1 MYCHLIYMEDVA
13 KSSGNMQNAFKV
25 QELYSWH
32 FPFIIE
38 EDPYVLQARSRTLY
52 KI

>member
-13 KSSGNMQNAFKV
+13 KSNGNMQNAFKV
-25 QELYSWH
+25 QELYSCH

-38 EDPYVLQARSRTLY
+38 EDSYELQARSRTLY